1 MGLQQELKNFWYI
14 KHKEI
19 LIKNEID
26 TFAPISIQGPDQAGW
41 PCLLLHYAIVIEDKE
56 MVQYRTSD
64 IHCFLG
70 VKRFHKPI
78 QEFSVGLL
86 SSVPF
91 NRSTAAVGG
100 VKKKYQSNLQALH
113 FFRE

>member
-1 MGLQQELKNFWYI
+1 
-14 KHKEI
+14 

-100 VKKKYQSNLQALH
+100 VKKKKYQSNLQALH

>member
-1 MGLQQELKNFWYI
+1 
-14 KHKEI
+14 

-41 PCLLLHYAIVIEDKE
+41 PCLLLHYAIFIEDKE

-100 VKKKYQSNLQALH
+100 VKKKIPEQSSSFA
-113 FFRE
+113 FF

>member
-1 MGLQQELKNFWYI
+1 M
-14 KHKEI
+14 
-19 LIKNEID
+19 IKNEID

-64 IHCFLG
+64 IHCFLE
-70 VKRFHKPI
+70 VKLFHKPI
-78 QEFSVGLL
+78 QEFSDGML

-91 NRSTAAVGG
+91 NRTAVVGG
-100 VKKKYQSNLQALH
+100 AKNK
-113 FFRE
+113 